1 MKVRGVS
8 TRASAHSADV
18 TTLVVAFAVLG
29 AVGAPGCSTNS
40 VDPGDAGAP
49 AQDIGPYVV
58 DIRPVPYP
66 TYCGDDGPCP
76 AGTECREEG
85 FCSYSWYD
93 VCAFDDAG
101 RAVQVTLNG
110 DPCAITDVSPSGSA
124 WGIGMP
130 AAFCTALADPQ
141 SYEALQYG
149 EVFPTGCRWSDGSV
163 LATPSEDACYGI
175 PFSPGPSRGCAVV
188 LLRRTMWQRR
198 LWRDGRRERTA
209 RCLGLGRRRLRT
221 RVCRCQRR
229 ARLRCVHRD
238 RTPVLARTPLRCRGV
253 RPLADRV
260 LGRGAVLRVHVHRS
274 RRQRAR
280 GAGLGGAAQCLS
292 ALPRAL
298 PRQREL
304 PRRRVRADAVR
315 RSTACTTMDHGAPAS
330 RVSAPR
336 EHARRSRRVGSR
348 SAAPLPA
355 RSRAAPR
362 EARCPSRGSA

>member
-8 TRASAHSADV
+8 TRASAHSAEV

-124 WGIGMP
+124 RGIGMP
-130 AAFCTALADPQ
+130 AAFCTALANPQ
-141 SYEALQYG
+141 SYEALHYG

-163 LATPSEDACYGI
+163 LATPSEDACHGI
-175 PFSPGPSRGCAVV
+175 PFSPGPLVDAPWSFCGGPCGNVDCGETGDANALLDVLGSGAGDYAHVCAGAN
-188 LLRRTMWQRR
+188 
-198 LWRDGRRERTA
+198 DERAFGACTVTA
-209 RCLGLGRRRLRT
+209 RQCSREHLSDVAGCVHWLTESWGGEQFCACMFTDQDGSEPEAQGWVVPRS
-221 RVCRCQRR
+221 VCRRY
-229 ARLRCVHRD
+229 
-238 RTPVLARTPLRCRGV
+238 
-253 RPLADRV
+253 
-260 LGRGAVLRVHVHRS
+260 
-274 RRQRAR
+274 
-280 GAGLGGAAQCLS
+280 
-292 ALPRAL
+292 
-298 PRQREL
+298 REL
-304 PRRRVRADAVR
+304 YPDSVNCRDDEFAL
-315 RSTACTTMDHGAPAS
+315 MP
-330 RVSAPR
+330 
-336 EHARRSRRVGSR
+336 
-348 SAAPLPA
+348 
-355 RSRAAPR
+355 
-362 EARCPSRGSA
+362 